1 MGWRRGEDEGRAVLG
16 PLSSWD
22 PKLYNQLFFRIH
34 ADLRKCTIGIRSYPG
49 DLLQVREGDRLAG
62 QHLVG
67 LAGERWQRWQLLP
80 MGQTAAKHSQAGT
93 VLPCPVHVLM
103 LFHALGVCGRHI
115 NDVALKRRDREDM
128 TGALDGHRREAVLGA
143 NPKAF

>member
-1 MGWRRGEDEGRAVLG
+1 
-16 PLSSWD
+16 
-22 PKLYNQLFFRIH
+22 
-34 ADLRKCTIGIRSYPG
+34 
-49 DLLQVREGDRLAG
+49 
-62 QHLVG
+62 
-67 LAGERWQRWQLLP
+67 
-80 MGQTAAKHSQAGT
+80 
-93 VLPCPVHVLM
+93 M

>member
-22 PKLYNQLFFRIH
+22 PKLYNQLFFLVH
-34 ADLRKCTIGIRSYPG
+34 ADLRKCTIGICSYLR

-93 VLPCPVHVLM
+93 GQEGGDREGQLGQSLPCPAQASLTPSGQGIMV
-103 LFHALGVCGRHI
+103 
-115 NDVALKRRDREDM
+115 
-128 TGALDGHRREAVLGA
+128 TGYSSFQTHSGCTPLT
-143 NPKAF
+143 

>member
-1 MGWRRGEDEGRAVLG
+1 MGWRRDEDEGRAVPG

-34 ADLRKCTIGIRSYPG
+34 ADLRKCTIGISSYPG
-49 DLLQVREGDRLAG
+49 DLLQVRERDRLAG

-103 LFHALGVCGRHI
+103 LLHALGVCSRHI
-115 NDVALKRRDREDM
+115 NDVASCLGK
-128 TGALDGHRREAVLGA
+128 DGGKQGLLICAS
-143 NPKAF
+143 